1 MQFSID
7 SLIDSGM
14 FEENLDLVNF
24 KKDQLITF
32 LKNMVLIR
40 TAEYKIAKGREQ
52 GLIGG
57 PVHLGVGQEAIA
69 VGLSYYLKNIL

>member
-7 SLIDSGM
+7 SLIDSGI

-32 LKNMVLIR
+32 LKNMVLIG
-40 TAEYKIAKGREQ
+40 I
-52 GLIGG
+52 GLR
-57 PVHLGVGQEAIA
+57 V
-69 VGLSYYLKNIL
+69 NI